1 MKSITA
7 CVFAEDRFSVPPNC
21 KGSNWGY
28 LVTSEGIVM
37 MDTPMVPRTAM
48 KCQGEI
54 AQKGKILYTVN
65 THHHVDHIT
74 GNFFFPGPVISHEA
88 VREAF
93 FADLPTVSGSER
105 VEEAMEIGQGT
116 LGYIR
121 LLVGEHDAESL
132 PILDQENYQIKPPS
146 ITFSERLVLHV
157 GNRRVDL
164 IHLPGHTDG
173 HLGIYLPEE
182 KVFFAGDNFCNGTQP
197 SMAHSLPRQWVA
209 SLKQVEAM
217 DIELVVP
224 GHGEICN
231 IKEVQKFREF
241 IETCIDMTM
250 SAIDQGMTKDEAA
263 DRISFEA
270 LYPGHRCGAAVHPG
284 AAMQRRNVVRLYD
297 MLSKPN
303 GSD

>member
-21 KGSNWGY
+21 RGSNWGY

-37 MDTPMVPRTAM
+37 MDTPMVPRTAL
-48 KCQGEI
+48 KWRSEI
-54 AQKGKILYTVN
+54 IRRGRICYTVN
-65 THHHVDHIT
+65 THHHVDHTT
-74 GNFFFPGPVISHEA
+74 GNFFFTGPVVSHEA
-88 VREAF
+88 VRKAF

-105 VEEAMEIGQGT
+105 VAEAMEIGQGT

-132 PILDQENYQIKPPS
+132 PVLEQEKYQIKPPS
-146 ITFSERLVLHV
+146 ITFSERLALHV
-157 GNRRVDL
+157 GDHRVEL

-197 SMAHSLPRQWVA
+197 SMAHSLPRQWVT
-209 SLKQVEAM
+209 SLKQIEAM
-217 DIELVVP
+217 DIDRVVP
-224 GHGEICN
+224 GHGLICDK
-231 IKEVQKFREF
+231 KEVQRFRKF
-241 IETCIDMTM
+241 IETCIEMTT
-250 SAIDQGMTKDEAA
+250 SAIGKGMTKDEAA

-270 LYPGHRCGAAVHPG
+270 LYPGHRCGTAVHPG
-284 AAMQRRNVVRLYD
+284 AAMQRRNVMRLYD
-297 MLSKPN
+297 MLSKP
-303 GSD
+303 GFSA